1 MIVSILVIIA
11 TFMFMEFMAWAT
23 HKYVMHGLMWYFH
36 IDHHQPKKD
45 YKFQRNDVFFI
56 IFAAPAIFLIYLG
69 HENWL
74 TDLRFAMGVG
84 ITLYG
89 MAYFLVHEVLIH
101 HRFKWF
107 EKWNN
112 PYLKA
117 IRRAH
122 QAHHSNRGRFDG
134 ECFGML
140 WAPRKYFQEVK
151 SSRYS

>member
-1 MIVSILVIIA
+1 MLITILVVIA
-11 TFMFMEFMAWAT
+11 TFFFMEFVAWAT

-36 IDHHQPKKD
+36 IDHHQPVKD
-45 YKFQRNDVFFI
+45 YKFQKNDAFFI
-56 IFAAPAIFLIYLG
+56 IFAAPAIVLIFLG
-69 HENWL
+69 FDNWM
-74 TDLRFAMGVG
+74 TDVRFAMGIG

-89 MAYFLVHEVLIH
+89 MAYFLVHDVLIH
-101 HRFKWF
+101 RRFPWF

-122 QAHHSNRGRFDG
+122 QAHHSKRDRFEG

-140 WAPRKYFQEVK
+140 WAPMKYFKEAKVPRH
-151 SSRYS
+151 S